1 MFTWLFKGSVHIN
14 ISSYTIYKSL
24 HFNPLI
30 PLYLSPVIKQLALN
44 KKCTV
49 VLV

>member
-14 ISSYTIYKSL
+14 NSSYTIYKSL

-49 VLV
+49 VLL